1 MRLLCIVPGSKPF
14 SVNIDNDKMVDEL
27 KKKVKEAKAPQLD
40 TFAADA
46 LTLYQINVDASDEKE
61 YLEQV
66 NVLAQDFSS
75 LNQLNQVDSLDKI
88 FPSGPLEKTIQIL
101 VEVPECESINL
112 SAHVR
117 PHTQRLV
124 LSCQCLT

>member
-46 LTLYQINVDASDEKE
+46 LTLYVRAHSR
-61 YLEQV
+61 L
-66 NVLAQDFSS
+66 FS
-75 LNQLNQVDSLDKI
+75 V
-88 FPSGPLEKTIQIL
+88 TI
-101 VEVPECESINL
+101 
-112 SAHVR
+112 
-117 PHTQRLV
+117 T
-124 LSCQCLT
+124 